1 MTGNIP
7 LMIGMPGPL
16 ELGLILLIV
25 LLIFGASRLPKIF
38 RSMGSGVHEF
48 KKGLKEGDEGDKEE
62 TEDKSEKSD
71 KS

>member
-1 MTGNIP
+1 MISISLVP

-38 RSMGSGVHEF
+38 RSFGSGVSEF
-48 KKGLKEGDEGDKEE
+48 KKGLKEGEEEEGKKPEDSKE
-62 TEDKSEKSD
+62 
-71 KS
+71 